1 MKIGIIGLGLM
12 GGSFGRV
19 LVKKTNHTVYGYD
32 INENAM
38 KKGEMLLAY
47 HERLTTQNAK
57 ELDMLVVSVY
67 PKAFKKVLQE
77 FLPHLKNGAII
88 TDFCGTKRNVASD
101 MREFSKIYDNISF
114 IGGHPMAGREFSG
127 IEKSSI
133 NLFEK
138 ASMILVNINA
148 DIFTMEKVKK
158 FYLDIGFGG
167 VVITSPENHD
177 KMISFTS
184 QLCHIVSNAFIKNQT
199 ASEHLGYSAGSYK
212 DLTRV
217 ARLNPTMW
225 TQLML
230 DNSDYLSSELGELI
244 ENLQKYQ
251 TALIEKDEQLLYTLL
266 QEGNERKILIDNKG
280 GK

>member
-12 GGSFGRV
+12 GGSFGRA

-32 INENAM
+32 ISESAM

-47 HERLTTQNAK
+47 HERLNTENAK
-57 ELDMLVVSVY
+57 ELDMLVISVY
-67 PKAFKKVLQE
+67 PKAFSKVLDE
-77 FLPHLKNGAII
+77 FLPYLKKGAIV
-88 TDFCGTKRNVASD
+88 TDFCGTKRQVVND
-101 MREFSKIYDNISF
+101 MRAFSQTYTDITF

-127 IEKSSI
+127 IEKSTV

-138 ASMILVNINA
+138 ASMILINVNA

-158 FYLDIGFGG
+158 FYLELGFGG
-167 VVITSPENHD
+167 VVITTSENHD

-199 ASEHLGYSAGSYK
+199 ASEHFGYSAGSYK

-217 ARLNPTMW
+217 AKLNPTMW

-230 DNSDYLSSELGELI
+230 DNSDNLTNELGELI
-244 ENLQKYQ
+244 ANLQKYQ
-251 TALIEKDEQLLYTLL
+251 TALLEKDEQLLYTLL
-266 QEGNERKILIDNKG
+266 QEGNERKIIIDTKG